1 MPDISKTNLSPA
13 DVLRITEASLGREAA
28 DSEPLTAGQCN
39 ALYAVTLSDGSR
51 CVLKIAPDPALRL
64 RRGERWLMQTETAAM
79 RLAQTLPGVPLPR
92 ILAEDRTCAL
102 CPAPFFIM
110 EYAPGHSAALDR
122 PRWSAEEHDRWY
134 RRFGEMIRAI
144 AEARAPSFGIVAS
157 GRTFSTLS
165 AFAGDM
171 LEMVLA
177 DCRDFGVDTGADADE
192 ILARFGRE
200 TAFGCVTEPPTG
212 SARSGAIPSWRTAS
226 AATPSAPPS
235 SRATAGRA
243 SPSTRP
249 RAAAVSGTTSQ
260 WRRASWRTSS
270 CGSTRRTA
278 STGGRGGCSS
288 KRGKSCGDGANVP
301 RGAFSLLQSARGFAI
316 IGQNENRTGR
326 YYGKSG

>member
-51 CVLKIAPDPALRL
+51 CVLKTAPDPALRL
-64 RRGERWLMQTETAAM
+64 RRGERWLMQTEISAM

-177 DCRDFGVDTGADADE
+177 DCRDFDVDTGADADE
-192 ILARFGRE
+192 I
-200 TAFGCVTEPPTG
+200 
-212 SARSGAIPSWRTAS
+212 
-226 AATPSAPPS
+226 
-235 SRATAGRA
+235 
-243 SPSTRP
+243 
-249 RAAAVSGTTSQ
+249 AAAKTMTPELGVRLMADLSTSLAETYDAIGACVGEELRGQVSDLQLVDFVDPSVAEPLIAVQ
-260 WRRASWRTSS
+260 DKIDPQSF
-270 CGSTRRTA
+270 
-278 STGGRGGCSS
+278 RG
-288 KRGKSCGDGANVP
+288 P
-301 RGAFSLLQSARGFAI
+301 R
-316 IGQNENRTGR
+316 
-326 YYGKSG
+326 

>member
-1 MPDISKTNLSPA
+1 MPEISKTNLSPA

-79 RLAQTLPGVPLPR
+79 WLAQTLPGVPLPR

-122 PRWSAEEHDRWY
+122 PHWSAEEHDRWY

-200 TAFGCVTEPPTG
+200 TAFGCVTEP
-212 SARSGAIPSWRTAS
+212 RLVHYDFWEN
-226 AATPSAPPS
+226 
-235 SRATAGRA
+235 
-243 SPSTRP
+243 
-249 RAAAVSGTTSQ
+249 
-260 WRRASWRTSS
+260 
-270 CGSTRRTA
+270 
-278 STGGRGGCSS
+278 
-288 KRGKSCGDGANVP
+288 NVMLEGE
-301 RGAFSLLQSARGFAI
+301 RISSLLDWERAVWGDPLMEDRFRSYALCPALLEGYGGPGFTLDEAARRRCLWYDLTMAACLMADVFVRQYAEDS
-316 IGQNENRTGR
+316 QYRWARRMFVETWEKLR
-326 YYGKSG
+326 